1 MKEKKNIGFI
11 INFSHE
17 GWLGGS
23 NYFENLLTAIK
34 TQTKHN
40 IKIFTGIKKSLL
52 NPEFRNYDIIYL
64 DILNPKKKKNI
75 LINYLRI
82 ILLIIFQRDF
92 FLEKELNRY
101 KIDILSHSIPV
112 GKKSKIKSIYWIPDL
127 QEIFLKKNFTFKT
140 RFKRWLFNYLSAE
153 NATAVLFSSNVM
165 REIFIKQ
172 HPKLRDKYFVLR
184 FLNFL
189 PPKKPIGK
197 IYKKFKNYFLICN
210 QFWLHKN
217 YDLII
222 QTLIKL
228 KKEKKFP
235 IIVSTGAK
243 KDWRSNSYFNNLLQ
257 KIKKNKLSNFK
268 ILGKISRVEQLN
280 LIYEANYLINP
291 SKFEGWNSAI
301 EEAKSLGTSVIASNL
316 KVHKEQLGKKAN
328 YFNPDDANSLKKI
341 IKNKMNKKIF
351 SSKKNYEN
359 LVKKNRNNFKVFS
372 KSYEKILYHV
382 LLK

>member
-1 MKEKKNIGFI
+1 M
-11 INFSHE
+11 
-17 GWLGGS
+17 
-23 NYFENLLTAIK
+23 
-34 TQTKHN
+34 
-40 IKIFTGIKKSLL
+40 
-52 NPEFRNYDIIYL
+52 

-92 FLEKELNRY
+92 VLEKELNKH

-189 PPKKPIGK
+189 PLKKPTGK
-197 IYKKFKNYFLICN
+197 IYKKFKNFFLICN

-222 QTLIKL
+222 QFLIKL
-228 KKEKKFP
+228 KK
-235 IIVSTGAK
+235 
-243 KDWRSNSYFNNLLQ
+243 
-257 KIKKNKLSNFK
+257 KKNF
-268 ILGKISRVEQLN
+268 R
-280 LIYEANYLINP
+280 
-291 SKFEGWNSAI
+291 
-301 EEAKSLGTSVIASNL
+301 
-316 KVHKEQLGKKAN
+316 
-328 YFNPDDANSLKKI
+328 
-341 IKNKMNKKIF
+341 
-351 SSKKNYEN
+351 
-359 LVKKNRNNFKVFS
+359 
-372 KSYEKILYHV
+372 
-382 LLK
+382 